1 MYVVVPVAIVVGRW
15 GGSLGS
21 RSLYLCDRKENQTND
36 KERPKG
42 GSPSSADPLASVK

>member
-42 GSPSSADPLASVK
+42 GGVHRRRIHWHV